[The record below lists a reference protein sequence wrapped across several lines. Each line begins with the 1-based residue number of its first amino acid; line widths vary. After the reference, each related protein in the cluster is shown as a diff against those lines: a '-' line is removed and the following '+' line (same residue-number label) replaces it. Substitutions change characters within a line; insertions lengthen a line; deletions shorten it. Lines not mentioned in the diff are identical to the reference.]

1 MKNTPTLA
9 TLAADLDSGRT
20 SARKLVDDCLAKI
33 ADSSGEGQRAFIHVD
48 AEAAIEAAEA
58 MDRLREVKAAPSPYA
73 GIPISIKDLFD
84 IKGQVTRAGSR
95 ALEDSAPAEAD
106 ATVVA
111 RLRRAGFVVIGRT
124 NMTEFAYSG
133 IGINPHY
140 GTPKSAWQRN
150 VGHVPGGS
158 SSGAAVSVVDGMAH
172 GALGTDTGGSCRI
185 PAAYNGIVGFKPTQR
200 RVPLDGGVP
209 LSSTLDSFGPLART
223 VACCAVL
230 DAVLADET
238 FVPLQ
243 PLPIKGMRLAVPTT
257 VVLDELDD
265 DVARTFERALET
277 LSRQGALIERIEVPE
292 FLDVGVM
299 NTKGGFSAAESYAW
313 HRYLI
318 AGSGD
323 VYDPRV
329 SVRILRGE
337 SISAADYI
345 DLLNA
350 RKSLIAR
357 AEKRIAPYDA
367 LVLPTTANTPPRIAD
382 LADDKAF
389 TKANLLSLRNCTLIN
404 MIDGCAI
411 SLPAHRE
418 GEVPVGLMLA
428 AAGGSDRRIFEW
440 PQEWRPRS
448 VFDLA
453 FTIDAQ
459 GTTTPLT
466 LAIDQAVI
474 AGWTGRDPVARDKH
488 IAELEAIG
496 IARPASTPIYYRVSA
511 RRLVITDSIEVC
523 GGDSSGEVE
532 FVLIG
537 WQGRIFVGVGSDHTD
552 RKVETYSVTVSKQ
565 MCDKPMAPVLWELE
579 DVIGHWDR
587 MILRSYALIDGARV
601 LYQEGTL
608 DAMLPVADLIRARFR
623 RQGPARRL
631 RHVRRHFCRQGRHQ
645 ARQPVRI

>member
-1 MKNTPTLA
+1 MKNAPTLA

-33 ADSSGEGQRAFIHVD
+33 ADSSGEGGRTFIHVD

-58 MDRLREVKAAPSPYA
+58 MDRLREVKAAPSPFA

-133 IGINPHY
+133 MGINPHY

-150 VGHVPGGS
+150 AGHVPGGS

-209 LSSTLDSFGPLART
+209 LSFTLDSFGPLART

-230 DAVLADET
+230 DAVLADEA
-238 FVPLQ
+238 FVPVQ
-243 PLPIKGMRLAVPTT
+243 PRPIKGMRLAVPTT
-257 VVLDELDD
+257 VALDELDD
-265 DVARTFERALET
+265 EVARTFERALET

-299 NTKGGFSAAESYAW
+299 NSKGGFAAAESYAW

-329 SVRILRGE
+329 SSRILRGE

-345 DLLNA
+345 DLINA

-357 AEKRIAPYDA
+357 TEKRIAPYDA

-404 MIDGCAI
+404 MIDGSAI

-428 AAGGSDRRIFEW
+428 AAGGSDRRIFE
-440 PQEWRPRS
+440 
-448 VFDLA
+448 LA
-453 FTIDAQ
+453 AGMET
-459 GTTTPLT
+459 
-466 LAIDQAVI
+466 AI
-474 AGWTGRDPVARDKH
+474 
-488 IAELEAIG
+488 
-496 IARPASTPIYYRVSA
+496 RV
-511 RRLVITDSIEVC
+511 
-523 GGDSSGEVE
+523 
-532 FVLIG
+532 
-537 WQGRIFVGVGSDHTD
+537 
-552 RKVETYSVTVSKQ
+552 
-565 MCDKPMAPVLWELE
+565 
-579 DVIGHWDR
+579 
-587 MILRSYALIDGARV
+587 
-601 LYQEGTL
+601 
-608 DAMLPVADLIRARFR
+608 
-623 RQGPARRL
+623 
-631 RHVRRHFCRQGRHQ
+631 
-645 ARQPVRI
+645 